1 MIIDP
6 KIHIAAASKVMF
18 PLLTGRAPAYDKV
31 LEWFQFAF
39 TGDPK
44 GQYMAPANTSFSFE
58 SPVKGGP
65 LFLTALERLQNL
77 YPRAYAR
84 GTTATTE

>member
-39 TGDPK
+39 TGDK
-44 GQYMAPANTSFSFE
+44 TGSYVFPASTVLNRFKLFG
-58 SPVKGGP
+58 VYP
-65 LFLTALERLQNL
+65 LFSPDLQKL
-77 YPRAYAR
+77 
-84 GTTATTE
+84 